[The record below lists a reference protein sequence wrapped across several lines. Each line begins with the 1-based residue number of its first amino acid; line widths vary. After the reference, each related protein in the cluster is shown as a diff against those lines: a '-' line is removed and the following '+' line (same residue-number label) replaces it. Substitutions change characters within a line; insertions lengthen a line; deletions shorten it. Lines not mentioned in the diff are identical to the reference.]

1 MGYRTDGQEQVWAAS
16 DFKMPHS
23 GSDAFL
29 VPSGSAI
36 ISSASL
42 GDGRGVYITAIGA
55 NVFWSKNGIDPSFP
69 AGPGE
74 SANPAHIILNA
85 ERFFYI
91 SSGDDS
97 PLRFRTSGSNSAEVY
112 ISLTSTGSFNV

>member
-1 MGYRTDGQEQVWAAS
+1 MGYRTDSLEQVWTAS

-29 VPSGSAI
+29 VSSGSVVV
-36 ISSASL
+36 SSASL
-42 GDGRGVYITAIGA
+42 GDGRGVYIAAVGA
-55 NVFWSKNGIDPSFP
+55 NVFWSKNGVDPSFP
-69 AGPGE
+69 STPG
-74 SANPAHIILNA
+74 SSSNPAHVIFNT

-97 PLRFRTSGSNSAEVY
+97 PLRFRTSGSTSAEVF
-112 ISLTSTGSFNV
+112 ISLTSTGSFNS